1 MDLSAQNLPN
11 PMDQQL
17 APSSQLGGGTNGD
30 HSKINGDQVI
40 TNPLSSQLRDQQ
52 QSQMAAQIVATNRAQ
67 AMVNSQV
74 KEAQQ
79 VQQGLPK
86 PQQPTQQ
93 PQAPVQQV
101 ITQQSGQMQQQQPQA
116 PVQQVITQQSGQMQ
130 QQQQPQAPAQQVVNQ
145 QSGQMPQQQQPQA
158 TMQQAPV
165 QQPVQNQAPQQVAS
179 NTIPGTIQNPTMQQQ
194 PTGQVQQVVPQ
205 QNMQQSMQQQSI
217 GQIQQV
223 APQQNIQQQPM
234 QQQQQQQMQPG
245 PTQNLVPQV
254 PVQNQPQSVQP
265 VQFGQQAMPQ
275 TQPVSFQS
283 FSAPQVVQQPVQQDP
298 NAAQPGEN
306 EHNTLSGQQIIAD
319 TFIPITQLISSN
331 HDPIQDLHHTVAS
344 SNVPDDL
351 RVILNDRIKRL
362 GLIKEGAGLS
372 SMYILELEA
381 TSRYI
386 NACVKLPW
394 VNKTQ
399 DTLDLAKAK
408 EILDKHHYGL
418 DMLKNR
424 MLEFIASIMLNLQNN
439 GPDYASRSPILCFVG
454 LAGTG
459 KTTFAKSMAEALGR
473 KFERIP
479 FGGMADSRSLRGQSR
494 YFPDAEPGA
503 FLKSLARAESKNPVL
518 LLDEID
524 RVTETARADI
534 MGVLI
539 EALDPE
545 QNAAFTDH
553 YIDYPFSLQNC
564 LFVATSNNI
573 STIATAVLD
582 RMEIIQMPNYN
593 DAEKKVI
600 GRDYVLPKVRSQMGL
615 REDQLI
621 IDESVW
627 DAMIRP
633 LGYDPG
639 VRALDRIIGM
649 ICRRAARMIVAGET
663 QNVRVTMNNMKP
675 FVQDF

>member
-1 MDLSAQNLPN
+1 MDLSAQNVPN

-17 APSSQLGGGTNGD
+17 APSTQLGGGANGD
-30 HSKINGDQVI
+30 HSTINGDQVI
-40 TNPLSSQLRDQQ
+40 TNPLSTQLRDQQ
-52 QSQMAAQIVATNRAQ
+52 QSRMAAQIAATNQAQ
-67 AMVNSQV
+67 AMVSSQV
-74 KEAQQ
+74 KQAQQ

-86 PQQPTQQ
+86 PPEQ
-93 PQAPVQQV
+93 PVQQSPA
-101 ITQQSGQMQQQQPQA
+101 TMQSAAPSGTTPGTISGTMQNPAAQQQ
-116 PVQQVITQQSGQMQ
+116 
-130 QQQQPQAPAQQVVNQ
+130 N
-145 QSGQMPQQQQPQA
+145 GQMPQQSVQPQQMQPPQQQAVQNQTSQVPTQNTVQQQQVQPPHAVAQPLQNQPQPAPQSPVLQGTIQNPPPQNQVAQQPQ
-158 TMQQAPV
+158 QQV
-165 QQPVQNQAPQQVAS
+165 IQQP
-179 NTIPGTIQNPTMQQQ
+179 IPGTIQNPALQQGQQAAQPQQ
-194 PTGQVQQVVPQ
+194 PQVQPVQFGQQTAQPQ
-205 QNMQQSMQQQSI
+205 QSQ
-217 GQIQQV
+217 
-223 APQQNIQQQPM
+223 
-234 QQQQQQQMQPG
+234 
-245 PTQNLVPQV
+245 
-254 PVQNQPQSVQP
+254 VQP
-265 VQFGQQAMPQ
+265 VQFGQQALPQ
-275 TQPVSFQS
+275 TQPVTFQT
-283 FSAPQVVQQPVQQDP
+283 FSAPQAVQQPVQQDP
-298 NAAQPGEN
+298 NAPRPGDN
-306 EHNTLSGQQIIAD
+306 EQNTISGQQIIAD
-319 TFIPITQLISSN
+319 TFIPVTQLISSN
-331 HDPIQDLHHTVAS
+331 HDPIQDLHHTVAG

-381 TSRYI
+381 TTRYI
-386 NACVKLPW
+386 NACVNLPW

-408 EILDKHHYGL
+408 EILDKHHFGL

-503 FLKSLARAESKNPVL
+503 FLKSLARAQSKNPVL

-649 ICRRAARMIVAGET
+649 ICRRAARMIVAGEAE
-663 QNVRVTMNNMKP
+663 NVRVTMNNMKP